1 MLNFK
6 NTNIAFIIIVL
17 SIAGLA
23 TRYYVPVF
31 VYVVIVL
38 VYALL
43 LFYGSYYVGSNF
55 FMKVLCQAKTNAMQI
70 AISFDDGPA
79 DAHTAGILQV
89 LKSNNVPAVFF
100 CIGKNIAGKEALL
113 RQITDEGH
121 IIGNHSYSHH
131 FWFDLFSAKKMMA
144 DVQLMSDTVKDTI
157 GMTPKLFRPPYGVT
171 TPNMKSVM
179 QQGGFTAIGWNIRSL
194 DTVIKEEEKLLQ
206 KINDQLQPGAI
217 VLLHDT
223 SKTTLSVLP
232 RFIAA
237 ARNKGY
243 EFVRI
248 DKLLNIRPYA

>member
-17 SIAGLA
+17 MIGGLA
-23 TRYYVPVF
+23 TRYHVPVYIYIL
-31 VYVVIVL
+31 VAL
-38 VYALL
+38 VYSLI

-55 FMKVLCQAKTNAMQI
+55 FMKVLCRANTTAMQI

-79 DAHTAGILQV
+79 HEYTPEILQV

-100 CIGKNIAGKEALL
+100 CIGKNIAGNEALL
-113 RQITDEGH
+113 KQIIAEGH
-121 IIGNHSYSHH
+121 IIGNHSFSHH
-131 FWFDLFSAKKMMA
+131 FWFDLFSTKKMMA
-144 DVQLMSDTVKDTI
+144 DVQMMSATVKDIT
-157 GMTPKLFRPPYGVT
+157 GTEPKLFRPPYGVT
-171 TPNMKSVM
+171 TPNMKTVM

-194 DTVIKEEEKLLQ
+194 DTVIKEEDKLFQ
-206 KINDQLQPGAI
+206 KINDLLQPGAI

-237 ARNKGY
+237 ARSKGY
-243 EFVRI
+243 EFVRA
-248 DKLLNIRPYA
+248 DKLLNIVPYA